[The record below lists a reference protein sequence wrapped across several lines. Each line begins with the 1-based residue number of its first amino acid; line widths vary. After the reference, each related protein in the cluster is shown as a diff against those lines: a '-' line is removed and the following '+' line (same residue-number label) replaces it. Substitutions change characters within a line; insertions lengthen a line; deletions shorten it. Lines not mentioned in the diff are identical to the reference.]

1 MGNVEHE
8 KGMFQKTLEGNFG
21 MEGPIDY
28 NRFHIRLK
36 FPLARK
42 YLETAK
48 IPIAL
53 KDHTR
58 ISRIF
63 FLAKCFE

>member
-1 MGNVEHE
+1 MRKHLE
-8 KGMFQKTLEGNFG
+8 KGMFEKTLEIYFG
-21 MEGPIDY
+21 MEGPKDY
-28 NRFHIRLK
+28 NRFHVRLK
-36 FPLARK
+36 CPLACN
-42 YLETAK
+42 YPETAK

-63 FLAKCFE
+63 VLARCFE